1 MRFDYDLILCTE
13 ETWFFCILLC
23 KSQYLRLQ
31 TEASLA
37 SLRSRQVEQHNA
49 TREQA
54 GVNGGS
60 KKLQRS

>member
-31 TEASLA
+31 TEASEA
-37 SLRSRQVEQHNA
+37 SLRSRQVEQ
-49 TREQA
+49 A
-54 GVNGGS
+54 GVKGGS
-60 KKLQRS
+60 KKWRRS